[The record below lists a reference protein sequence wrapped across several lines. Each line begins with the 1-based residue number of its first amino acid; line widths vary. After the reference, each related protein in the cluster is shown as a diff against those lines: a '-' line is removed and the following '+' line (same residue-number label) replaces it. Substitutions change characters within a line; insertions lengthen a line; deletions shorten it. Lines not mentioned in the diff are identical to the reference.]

1 MLSQRANYTTAFMIR
16 GKKNF
21 CPLLDASFMMLWRD
35 MAYVKNVCKPRLK
48 KSFKSIMYRLTFCHT
63 RGIAII
69 SEVTEKSNTII
80 LCMYVLL

>member
-35 MAYVKNVCKPRLK
+35 MAYV
-48 KSFKSIMYRLTFCHT
+48 
-63 RGIAII
+63 
-69 SEVTEKSNTII
+69 EK
-80 LCMYVLL
+80 YVNQD